1 VVQLLWMSSRVRL
14 GQTSLS
20 YRPKERKLA
29 LVVSVSAPFST
40 EQGGS
45 REALPTWPDVRKSST
60 TIHHVV
66 GPIDRRG
73 DLHHR
78 SVDSC
83 AVAIWQISLASKAG
97 RTRPPVVGGWPEP
110 VLSSFVKANLESGTN
125 FLRPDIRVGRVVAS
139 VGDPSLEMSLP
150 FGRSDLQLFPSCSA
164 SVVGIDADGGS
175 PDGDFTKECGGRVAA
190 RWCPDGLFTAVA
202 GAVSDLI
209 CKAGNELRP
218 LRQVLAPNVMIM
230 KR

>member
-1 VVQLLWMSSRVRL
+1 
-14 GQTSLS
+14 
-20 YRPKERKLA
+20 
-29 LVVSVSAPFST
+29 
-40 EQGGS
+40 
-45 REALPTWPDVRKSST
+45 
-60 TIHHVV
+60 VV

-97 RTRPPVVGGWPEP
+97 RTRPPVVGGWPGP

-150 FGRSDLQLFPSCSA
+150 FGRRDLQLFPSCSA

-190 RWCPDGLFTAVA
+190 QWCPDGLFAAVA

>member
-1 VVQLLWMSSRVRL
+1 MSSRRQAGVRPASLTARRRESSL
-14 GQTSLS
+14 GGQCLGT
-20 YRPKERKLA
+20 
-29 LVVSVSAPFST
+29 FSN
-40 EQGGS
+40 EEGGS
-45 REALPTWPDVRKSST
+45 REALPTWPDVRKGST

-97 RTRPPVVGGWPEP
+97 RTRPPVVGGWPGP
-110 VLSSFVKANLESGTN
+110 VLSSFVTANLESGTN

-150 FGRSDLQLFPSCSA
+150 FGRRDLQLVRSGSA
-164 SVVGIDADGGS
+164 AVLRVDAVRGS
-175 PDGDFTKECGGRVAA
+175 PDGDFTKKGGCRVAA
-190 RWCPDGLFTAVA
+190 RWCPWRLFAAMT

-209 CKAGNELRP
+209 REAGNEL
-218 LRQVLAPNVMIM
+218 
-230 KR
+230 

>member
-1 VVQLLWMSSRVRL
+1 
-14 GQTSLS
+14 
-20 YRPKERKLA
+20 
-29 LVVSVSAPFST
+29 VVSVSAPFLLLSKA
-40 EQGGS
+40 EDAK
-45 REALPTWPDVRKSST
+45 RCLPGRMSAKVT

-66 GPIDRRG
+66 GPIDRGG

-97 RTRPPVVGGWPEP
+97 RTRPPVVGGWPGP
-110 VLSSFVKANLESGTN
+110 VLSSFVTANLESGTN

-150 FGRSDLQLFPSCSA
+150 FGRRDLQLVRSGSA
-164 SVVGIDADGGS
+164 AVLRVDAVRGS
-175 PDGDFTKECGGRVAA
+175 PDGDFTKKGGCRVAA
-190 RWCPDGLFTAVA
+190 RRCPYRLFAAMA

-218 LRQVLAPNVMIM
+218 LRQVCAPNMMIM

>member
-1 VVQLLWMSSRVRL
+1 M
-14 GQTSLS
+14 
-20 YRPKERKLA
+20 
-29 LVVSVSAPFST
+29 
-40 EQGGS
+40 
-45 REALPTWPDVRKSST
+45 
-60 TIHHVV
+60 
-66 GPIDRRG
+66 
-73 DLHHR
+73 
-78 SVDSC
+78 
-83 AVAIWQISLASKAG
+83 
-97 RTRPPVVGGWPEP
+97 
-110 VLSSFVKANLESGTN
+110 LSSFVKANLESGTN

-150 FGRSDLQLFPSCSA
+150 FGRRDLQLFRSCSA
-164 SVVGIDADGGS
+164 SVVGIDAGGGS

-190 RWCPDGLFTAVA
+190 RWCPDGLFAAVA

>member
-1 VVQLLWMSSRVRL
+1 MVQLLWMSSRVRL

-45 REALPTWPDVRKSST
+45 REALATWPDVRKSST
-60 TIHHVV
+60 TI
-66 GPIDRRG
+66 IMWSDRLTAG

-97 RTRPPVVGGWPEP
+97 RTRPPVVFGWPGPVVLIFVTANFEP
-110 VLSSFVKANLESGTN
+110 ETN
-125 FLRPDIRVGRVVAS
+125 FLTETRVGRVVAS
-139 VGDPSLEMSLP
+139 VGPSFETSLP
-150 FGRSDLQLFPSCSA
+150 FSQRDLQLFRSGSA
-164 SVVGIDADGGS
+164 AVLGVDADGGS
-175 PDGDFTKECGGRVAA
+175 PDGDFTKDGGGRMAA
-190 RWCPDGLFTAVA
+190 RRCPYRLFTATA

-209 CKAGNELRP
+209 CKAGNKL
-218 LRQVLAPNVMIM
+218 
-230 KR
+230 

>member
-1 VVQLLWMSSRVRL
+1 MSKAEVAKRCLPGRMSAKARPQSIMWSDRLTAEVTCITAASIRVPWPYGRFSR
-14 GQTSLS
+14 
-20 YRPKERKLA
+20 
-29 LVVSVSAPFST
+29 
-40 EQGGS
+40 
-45 REALPTWPDVRKSST
+45 
-60 TIHHVV
+60 
-66 GPIDRRG
+66 
-73 DLHHR
+73 
-78 SVDSC
+78 
-83 AVAIWQISLASKAG
+83 ASKAG
-97 RTRPPVVGGWPEP
+97 RTRPPVVGGWPGP

-125 FLRPDIRVGRVVAS
+125 FLRPDIRVGRLVAS

-150 FGRSDLQLFPSCSA
+150 FGRRDLQLFPSCSA

-175 PDGDFTKECGGRVAA
+175 PDGDFTTECGGRVAA
-190 RWCPDGLFTAVA
+190 RWCPDGLFAAVA

>member
-1 VVQLLWMSSRVRL
+1 VDVFASQAGSDQPLLPPEGEKARVGGQCL
-14 GQTSLS
+14 GTFF
-20 YRPKERKLA
+20 Y
-29 LVVSVSAPFST
+29 
-40 EQGGS
+40 
-45 REALPTWPDVRKSST
+45 ST

-66 GPIDRRG
+66 GPIDRGG

-83 AVAIWQISLASKAG
+83 AVAVWQISLASKAG
-97 RTRPPVVGGWPEP
+97 RTRPPVVGGWPGP

-139 VGDPSLEMSLP
+139 VGDPSLKMSLP
-150 FGRSDLQLFPSCSA
+150 FGRRDLQLFPSCSA

-190 RWCPDGLFTAVA
+190 RWCPDGLFAAVA